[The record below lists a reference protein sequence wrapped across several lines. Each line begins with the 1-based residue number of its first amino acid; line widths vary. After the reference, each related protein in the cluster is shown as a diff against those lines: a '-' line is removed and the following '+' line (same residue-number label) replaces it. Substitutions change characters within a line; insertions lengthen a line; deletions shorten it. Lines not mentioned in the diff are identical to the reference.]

1 MGGVAIGATTAD
13 GAATDVA
20 SADGASFMG
29 TAIVA
34 ARAVFSSAF
43 APAEFVVEA
52 AA

>member
-20 SADGASFMG
+20 IADGAGSMG
-29 TAIVA
+29 AAIVA
-34 ARAVFSSAF
+34 GRAVFSSAL